1 MNKSFRGILLMAAFF
16 VGQFHE
22 NHGCLVGL
30 DKTTTTEKPE
40 PTAEQKFM
48 ECIDFYRGNI
58 LYFGRKGR
66 GE

>member
-1 MNKSFRGILLMAAFF
+1 MNKSFIGILLMAAFF

-22 NHGCLVGL
+22 NHGCLSS
-30 DKTTTTEKPE
+30 KQPTTTEKPE

-48 ECIDFYRGNI
+48 RCSNVHKHQ
-58 LYFGRKGR
+58 LYYMGKKGR